1 MQVPLTKGQTLNLPL
16 QEDFVLT
23 QNEVDEQDLDKLKSF
38 VAKMQSSIAM
48 MEAAK
53 EHQSD

>member
-1 MQVPLTKGQTLNLPL
+1 MQVPLTTGQTLNLPL

-23 QNEVDEQDLDKLKSF
+23 QNEVDDQDLDKLKSF

-53 EHQSD
+53 DQQSD

>member
-1 MQVPLTKGQTLNLPL
+1 MQVPLTTGATLNLPL

-23 QNEVDEQDLDKLKSF
+23 QNEVDDQDLDKLKSF

-53 EHQSD
+53 DQQSD

>member
-23 QNEVDEQDLDKLKSF
+23 QNEVDDQDLDKLKSF

-53 EHQSD
+53 DQQSD

>member
-1 MQVPLTKGQTLNLPL
+1 MQVPLTTGQTLNLPL

-23 QNEVDEQDLDKLKSF
+23 QNEVDDQDLDKLKSF

-53 EHQSD
+53 EQQSD